1 MSKTPIAYYGG
12 KQNMLRHI
20 LPLIPEHTTYTE
32 AFAGGAA
39 VFFAKRPSPVE
50 VINDTNGCLV
60 DFYRC
65 VKTDFERLN
74 KLVQLTLHSR
84 KQYVHARFV
93 LENPSHFPLIKRA
106 WAVWMMSVVGFSSK
120 LNGAFGYDVKA
131 NSVAK
136 KLAGKK
142 AAFGLE
148 LAERVALTQI
158 ECADALRVIRSRDS
172 EESFHYVDPPYVGS
186 NCGHYEG
193 YTEEDFKALL
203 DLLSEVKGKFL
214 LSSYPSPLLAE
225 YVAKHGWYQREFEK
239 TIAVSGKNTKRKKIE
254 VLTANYPI

>member
-1 MSKTPIAYYGG
+1 
-12 KQNMLRHI
+12 MLRHI
-20 LPLIPEHTTYTE
+20 LPLIPVHTTYTE

-39 VFFAKRPSPVE
+39 LFFAKQPSKVE

-65 VKTDFERLN
+65 VQNDFERLN
-74 KLVQLTLHSR
+74 KLAQASLHSR

-93 LENPSHFPLIKRA
+93 LENPVHFPRIKRA
-106 WAVWMMSVVGFSSK
+106 WAVWLLSVVGFSSK
-120 LNGAFGYDVKA
+120 LNGGFGYDVKA
-131 NSVAK
+131 NRVAK

-142 AAFGLE
+142 AAFGLD
-148 LAERVALTQI
+148 LAERVAFTQI
-158 ECADALRVIRSRDS
+158 ECTDALRVIRSRDG
-172 EESFHYVDPPYVGS
+172 EETFHYVDPPYVGS

-203 DLLSEVKGKFL
+203 EQLSEVKGKFL
-214 LSSYPSPLLAE
+214 LSSYSSPLLAE
-225 YVAKHGWYQREFEK
+225 FVVKHGWHQREFEK
-239 TIAVSGKNTKRKKIE
+239 TIAVSGKNPKRKKIE